1 MRKSQKLR
9 LVIQLSSVLLLF
21 LSCSNTP
28 VLDTG
33 PATTDT
39 RPIDYLAEVT
49 SPCTPLDDSGQD
61 PCGLGTV
68 IQVEASSS
76 ISASLRPL
84 GDRKP
89 NFTDRFLGT
98 DLTGRLVPHIAIRG
112 TAQPDTTRCE
122 VYSVTLANYV
132 ESSFDPNETLFY
144 YCFVDITVGEYLV
157 GTGPPTLT
165 VAMHRENIWPLNV
178 DEWPDV
184 RESWI
189 KALSDPRARTAAAYE
204 GRELVML
211 LRPTSTIKVEAW
223 TSRGLF
229 TLWFVQRDN
238 GDEIRAVAQEMYRVE
253 TEEQRSSLDLLLSD
267 LVSQIRAA
275 GAARVAW
282 IAAVED
288 SSESRSVTSS
298 TSSGAST
305 TVTTQAGIVRPAGG
319 IGARSPVPLLVTDAN
334 YLRDLYVEVGAT
346 YVGDDATT
354 VLPPPPPEAP
364 GVPTNVGLSVEDGVV
379 LVRWD
384 EPESGGDVVEYRV
397 WLLSELAGG

>member
-1 MRKSQKLR
+1 MRKFQKLR
-9 LVIQLSSVLLLF
+9 LVIHLSSVLLLF

-28 VLDTG
+28 MLDTG

-39 RPIDYLAEVT
+39 RPIDYLAKVT
-49 SPCTPLDDSGQD
+49 SPCTPIGDSGQD
-61 PCGLGTV
+61 PCEVGTV
-68 IQVEASSS
+68 FYGETSSS
-76 ISASLRPL
+76 INASLHPL
-84 GDRKP
+84 GDRRP

-98 DLTGRLVPHIAIRG
+98 DLTGRLIPHIAIRG
-112 TAQPDTTRCE
+112 TAQPGTTRCE

-229 TLWFVQRDN
+229 TLWFVQRGD
-238 GDEIRAVAQEMYRVE
+238 GDEIRAVAQEMYLAE

-275 GAARVAW
+275 GAARAAW
-282 IAAVED
+282 IAAAED

-305 TVTTQAGIVRPAGG
+305 TVTTQAGIVRPTGG
-319 IGARSPVPLLVTDAN
+319 IGARSPVPVLVTDAN

-346 YVGDDATT
+346 YVGEEATT
-354 VLPPPPPEAP
+354 VMPPPKPPPP
-364 GVPTNVGLSVEDGVV
+364 GVSTNVG
-379 LVRWD
+379 
-384 EPESGGDVVEYRV
+384 DV
-397 WLLSELAGG
+397 G